1 MTADPASVLRQFQA
15 CVSSLEAELRVLQ
28 GASAGVAAGGEE
40 ALELELALALG
51 KHAVRPEFSA
61 VAALW

>member
-1 MTADPASVLRQFQA
+1 M
-15 CVSSLEAELRVLQ
+15 SSLEAELRVLQ

-40 ALELELALALG
+40 ALELALALG

>member
-1 MTADPASVLRQFQA
+1 M
-15 CVSSLEAELRVLQ
+15 SSLEAELRVLQ

-40 ALELELALALG
+40 ALALG

>member
-40 ALELELALALG
+40 ALELALALG

>member
-40 ALELELALALG
+40 ALALG

>member
-1 MTADPASVLRQFQA
+1 
-15 CVSSLEAELRVLQ
+15 
-28 GASAGVAAGGEE
+28 VAAGGEE